1 MDINRMQLVIATLN
15 KVEVSGKNNLSLL
28 LGSINELELMLKAET
43 DKLQEGKGEKK

>member
-28 LGSINELELMLKAET
+28 LGCINELENMLKSET
-43 DKLQEGKGEKK
+43 EKPQEGKGEKK